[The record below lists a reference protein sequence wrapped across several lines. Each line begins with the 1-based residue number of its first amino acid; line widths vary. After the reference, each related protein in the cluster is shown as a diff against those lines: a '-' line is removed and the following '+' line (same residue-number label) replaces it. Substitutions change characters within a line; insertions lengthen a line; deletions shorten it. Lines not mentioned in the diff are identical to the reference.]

1 MVYIAEIKLGLQ
13 YTLENLEVNKVYFP
27 KLLGILCTH
36 EELKPWSTL
45 TYRPRRHRYI
55 RRSED
60 VQNVF

>member
-1 MVYIAEIKLGLQ
+1 MVYIVEIKLGLQ
-13 YTLENLEVNKVYFP
+13 YTLENLEVNEVYFP

-36 EELKPWSTL
+36 EEFKPWRTI
-45 TYRPRRHRYI
+45 TYMPRRHRYI